1 MAVTSVKGWASPSS
15 GARKAAVGCGVKTG
29 HSQVPTYVGTQVG
42 CCGGLSLSLR
52 KPVWAETKGSLAEK
66 AHLEGGGEVKD
77 MNSGVKLSGFQSH
90 SPHSL
95 AV

>member
-1 MAVTSVKGWASPSS
+1 M
-15 GARKAAVGCGVKTG
+15 

-42 CCGGLSLSLR
+42 WCGGLSLSLR

-77 MNSGVKLSGFQSH
+77 MNSGVKLSGFQFH